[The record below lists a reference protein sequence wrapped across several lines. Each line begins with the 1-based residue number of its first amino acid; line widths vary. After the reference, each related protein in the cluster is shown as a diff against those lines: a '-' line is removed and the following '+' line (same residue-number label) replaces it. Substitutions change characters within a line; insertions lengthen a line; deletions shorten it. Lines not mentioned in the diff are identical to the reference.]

1 MDKRVARGA
10 SDTTGWEVGEVGGPV
25 GKWMEW
31 VVVSGMGFLS
41 RCICAMGGYGDMG
54 IGRNMDMDMGTWAW
68 DGMGHGGALGGGLVR
83 EVHAYVCML
92 VRRCM

>member
-31 VVVSGMGFLS
+31 VVVSGMGILS

-54 IGRNMDMDMGTWAW
+54 IGRRNMDMDM
-68 DGMGHGGALGGGLVR
+68 DMGMGWNGARRGGHWE
-83 EVHAYVCML
+83 EVL
-92 VRRCM
+92 